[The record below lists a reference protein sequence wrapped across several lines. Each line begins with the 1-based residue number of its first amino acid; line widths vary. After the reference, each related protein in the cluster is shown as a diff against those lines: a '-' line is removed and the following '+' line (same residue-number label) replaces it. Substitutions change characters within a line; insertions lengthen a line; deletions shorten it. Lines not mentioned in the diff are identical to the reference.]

1 MVLLSGCI
9 TLKPDISIVSDP
21 DYNQR
26 WEFGNLHYDKKPG
39 LAGYSAMGASTIAG
53 GLAGYSA
60 DLIKYHK
67 GTEIKSFKAGNALLG
82 AAIGFS
88 ASYFINRS
96 LGWGKV
102 VKVYDAQEWLRKAN
116 NNYLILAAQKDN
128 GAVTDITVM
137 NRSAEIKYT
146 VKNLYDVKDFKTAF
160 PNSSRS
166 SEMLSQTIS
175 NKGIERDQFIDLME
189 LYPGNPHT
197 MQMKEQ
203 YITRSNSIASMFS
216 AFDKF
221 PETGVDIEKLS
232 VPLVSQIKDGSIH
245 MQRFGNSKY
254 KKSVI
259 MNSLQKDLSEGNL
272 KAFISL
278 AGKDFWMTPAEIG
291 DAPGTVKRNYLSA
304 VKSMEEMKSM
314 VETMNFY
321 VKYSWLDYPGRATDI
336 TTDAWKAAYPYYS
349 DGDALIERIFRIEQQ
364 YPDLK
369 LSKTAIKQVVDVKLN
384 EEIQNNI
391 KISNLEVLDNRSE
404 GWSEWLK
411 PKLYD
416 AYVVTDKEELE
427 FLIAGT
433 VKNES
438 KFTLPV
444 ALKFD
449 VPVVTKQTGRVFY
462 FIQSEVMR
470 TEVRFKPEYY
480 LPLVRPSEE
489 VAFARLI
496 ETNKKDAG
504 VDFILGKAWSETTLG
519 DVTIQ
524 QELLKSFPMTELKK
538 QLAWLKLA
546 ERGFDKPNL
555 RNAYNAWF
563 VESPLG
569 RLIGGTTAVI
579 MGGSF
584 SDVDE
589 INTDYS
595 SQEYYA
601 YNRQAVRSIIN
612 DMQEESS
619 RNHSIDRGSYYRCI
633 PPVRKYGTRE
643 DRDTPADGKHDT
655 WKIVFSDDD
664 ATTGYLCLGGNSGE
678 YFIEDEVYNNNY
690 YDNESDALKALFI
703 YETTKRMISRK
714 DVKNYKWCED

>member
-1 MVLLSGCI
+1 
-9 TLKPDISIVSDP
+9 
-21 DYNQR
+21 
-26 WEFGNLHYDKKPG
+26 
-39 LAGYSAMGASTIAG
+39 
-53 GLAGYSA
+53 
-60 DLIKYHK
+60 
-67 GTEIKSFKAGNALLG
+67 
-82 AAIGFS
+82 
-88 ASYFINRS
+88 
-96 LGWGKV
+96 
-102 VKVYDAQEWLRKAN
+102 
-116 NNYLILAAQKDN
+116 
-128 GAVTDITVM
+128 
-137 NRSAEIKYT
+137 
-146 VKNLYDVKDFKTAF
+146 
-160 PNSSRS
+160 
-166 SEMLSQTIS
+166 
-175 NKGIERDQFIDLME
+175 
-189 LYPGNPHT
+189 
-197 MQMKEQ
+197 
-203 YITRSNSIASMFS
+203 
-216 AFDKF
+216 
-221 PETGVDIEKLS
+221 
-232 VPLVSQIKDGSIH
+232 
-245 MQRFGNSKY
+245 
-254 KKSVI
+254 
-259 MNSLQKDLSEGNL
+259 
-272 KAFISL
+272 
-278 AGKDFWMTPAEIG
+278 
-291 DAPGTVKRNYLSA
+291 
-304 VKSMEEMKSM
+304 
-314 VETMNFY
+314 
-321 VKYSWLDYPGRATDI
+321 
-336 TTDAWKAAYPYYS
+336 
-349 DGDALIERIFRIEQQ
+349 
-364 YPDLK
+364 
-369 LSKTAIKQVVDVKLN
+369 
-384 EEIQNNI
+384 
-391 KISNLEVLDNRSE
+391 
-404 GWSEWLK
+404 
-411 PKLYD
+411 
-416 AYVVTDKEELE
+416 VVTDKEELE

-664 ATTGYLCLGGNSGE
+664 STTGYLCLGGNSGE